1 MTCRACRLTKASG
14 KRSHHA
20 HDPDCPHRLPPTDK
34 SLKECGICEQRYHAN
49 GMYPRYCKPCFE
61 KWSG

>member
-1 MTCRACRLTKASG
+1 MCRACRLTKASG

-20 HDPDCPHRLPPTDK
+20 HDPDCPNLEPRGGYHK
-34 SLKECGICEQRYHAN
+34 KCAICGKLYRRN
-49 GMYPRYCKPCFE
+49 GMYPRYCKPCFD